1 MAYDSDDIAEKLRS
15 LKGSDY
21 EEFDQEDLDKMFRSS
36 MVEPKK
42 VSDGWTKDQRN
53 SYRLMYGQDELD
65 KADNEVDYSKY
76 GNLDKPRGTGAEMR
90 MLFGDGG
97 VDNFRTGKLTEEQE
111 MWDAARERAGIK
123 KVNSMSD
130 IAEIRDKVN
139 REMMGR
145 MTGLGMSAMAK
156 DEEIAEPATTTEDKP
171 VTSDTLIAA
180 NKKTKEYEEEIRPS
194 LGDSMFGDFEPPKM
208 EGGPKDINSKT
219 GRPNDKTYLD
229 EYKVNIADK
238 MTPIKPDGTRS
249 QSKYAKMREDRRRQR
264 KENRRKQTNRQLA

>member
-1 MAYDSDDIAEKLRS
+1 MAYDSDDIADKLRS
-15 LKGSDY
+15 LKGSDFQD
-21 EEFDQEDLDKMFRSS
+21 FDQEDLDKMYRSS

-42 VSDGWTKDQRN
+42 ISDGWTKDQRN

-65 KADNEVDYSKY
+65 KADNDVDYSKY

-97 VDNFRTGKLTEEQE
+97 VENFRTGKLTEEQE

-156 DEEIAEPATTTEDKP
+156 DEDIAAPPTTADKP
-171 VTSDTLIAA
+171 EFKESPTFTKAKESVADYQENNLTNYGSDLFGSSQDSFDDNAVGSSGTPSEKDYLNGYKFNVANSMKPVGANGEERSSVVQKFKNKQKEMGLI
-180 NKKTKEYEEEIRPS
+180 
-194 LGDSMFGDFEPPKM
+194 
-208 EGGPKDINSKT
+208 
-219 GRPNDKTYLD
+219 
-229 EYKVNIADK
+229 
-238 MTPIKPDGTRS
+238 
-249 QSKYAKMREDRRRQR
+249 
-264 KENRRKQTNRQLA
+264 